1 MELLRSEK
9 ELRLFKDEFDIIID
23 KTLPKF
29 TNIVKVRKKIN
40 PKDNIDD
47 DFSVSINYVEVVDK
61 DPDSITPDGFVFLEE
76 EEKNKILKQIG
87 NLKTLKEVVGQE
99 NAELFN
105 IKISARLLELI
116 RTRTSIP
123 RNFLIGS
130 NESKEIIIE
139 NNHYKN
145 ENFKEKLAR
154 KINSWLLRDKKEK
167 HKDEEPEKIYDL
179 DVLDLFKEVKII
191 SGKEREF
198 IERLGEYMSI
208 LQKSI
213 SMRQGAQTEILV
225 SKLII
230 HVYESILAVSGF
242 NHYITFEDLINLQM
256 RCKKTLDLD
265 YIKNFTR
272 IIPDDAA
279 EKKVIADQLQVFDNY
294 VVLHYNPDG
303 KSFKLT
309 KKEEEI
315 KKDPVLFGVIY
326 GSDKLYYISDWIDE
340 FCDLTFEQ
348 VVEKLGENKTL

>member
-47 DFSVSINYVEVVDK
+47 EFSVSINYVEVVDK

-130 NESKEIIIE
+130 NESKKIIIE

-225 SKLII
+225 SKPII

-256 RCKKTLDLD
+256 RCKKNARSRLHKKLH
-265 YIKNFTR
+265 KN
-272 IIPDDAA
+272 
-279 EKKVIADQLQVFDNY
+279 Y
-294 VVLHYNPDG
+294 
-303 KSFKLT
+303 S
-309 KKEEEI
+309 
-315 KKDPVLFGVIY
+315 
-326 GSDKLYYISDWIDE
+326 
-340 FCDLTFEQ
+340 
-348 VVEKLGENKTL
+348 